1 MVVRLFLEGISLP
14 KDRALRFCEMTG
26 ISSSHPWLELRA
38 MATRSQLRKYGQ
50 MGERSYVINESS
62 REK

>member
-1 MVVRLFLEGISLP
+1 
-14 KDRALRFCEMTG
+14 MTG